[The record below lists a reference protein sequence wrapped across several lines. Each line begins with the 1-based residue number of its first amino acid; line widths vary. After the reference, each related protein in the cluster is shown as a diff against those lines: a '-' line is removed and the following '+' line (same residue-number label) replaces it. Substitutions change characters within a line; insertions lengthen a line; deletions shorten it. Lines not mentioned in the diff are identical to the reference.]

1 MYNPHNTCLTQYYV
15 ESKKYGMLLLE
26 TFFSTQGNMKKRG
39 PGGNAK
45 SSAAVGAGD
54 ARVVEVVDDTER
66 QGRGDNE
73 DSTNNSKK
81 AKITSVR
88 ELGETSKPPT
98 KITKKKQDQDDLARQ
113 FINILQNEDKTKEDD
128 EIDMALG
135 AIGIRIRRALN
146 LEQEED
152 VIEEINMV
160 VNRHIK
166 NARASRLGIF
176 SRAPT
181 ATVTQ
186 HQMPQ
191 QQQHQGQTL
200 PPMPS
205 LQNIQHKPF
214 QYHEFEAMH
223 EGMDSYTNL

>member
-1 MYNPHNTCLTQYYV
+1 MKPANPNQNY
-15 ESKKYGMLLLE
+15 
-26 TFFSTQGNMKKRG
+26 Q
-39 PGGNAK
+39 
-45 SSAAVGAGD
+45 
-54 ARVVEVVDDTER
+54 
-66 QGRGDNE
+66 
-73 DSTNNSKK
+73 
-81 AKITSVR
+81 
-88 ELGETSKPPT
+88 
-98 KITKKKQDQDDLARQ
+98 KKQDQDDLARQ

-146 LEQEED
+146 QEQQED
-152 VIEEINMV
+152 VMEEINMV
-160 VNRHIK
+160 VNCHIK
-166 NARASRLGIF
+166 NARASRPGIF

-191 QQQHQGQTL
+191 HQQEQQHQGQTL

-214 QYHEFEAMH
+214 QYLEFEAMH
-223 EGMDSYTNL
+223 KGMDSYTNL

>member
-1 MYNPHNTCLTQYYV
+1 
-15 ESKKYGMLLLE
+15 
-26 TFFSTQGNMKKRG
+26 MKKRG

-54 ARVVEVVDDTER
+54 AGVVEVVDDTEG

-146 LEQEED
+146 QEQQED
-152 VIEEINMV
+152 VMEEINMV

-186 HQMPQ
+186 HQMPHHQ
-191 QQQHQGQTL
+191 QEQQHQGQTF
-200 PPMPS
+200 PPPCQAFRIFS
-205 LQNIQHKPF
+205 TSHFNIMNLKPCTRAWIATLIF
-214 QYHEFEAMH
+214 R
-223 EGMDSYTNL
+223 